1 MDCCFVCAKKNES
14 VIKITDPPF
23 DKKGDLQQFICQ
35 QCLRGGTYKQDYHL
49 KPLLFGE
56 KGFNLCKRNRVV
68 KFYSS
73 RTKAMKALYE
83 SFNEK
88 T

>member
-1 MDCCFVCAKKNES
+1 MICCFVCAKRNES

-23 DKKGDLQQFICQ
+23 DKMGDLQQFLCS

-49 KPLLFGE
+49 KPLLFG
-56 KGFNLCKRNRVV
+56 KGFNLFKKN
-68 KFYSS
+68 KFVEFYPS

-83 SFNEK
+83 RF
-88 T
+88 